1 MARLATK
8 TPASARGYGDRRGH
22 EHAILPRLSLTFGPG
37 RGLPPAI
44 LGKRFFSTGRPAPE
58 TGGQRPTA
66 RCALGRKSVWN
77 IVLAL
82 RRDILGR
89 HHPPT
94 GRANARPM
102 TGSGGRS
109 SIRGRL
115 A

>member
-1 MARLATK
+1 MAWKIVPGPVPSFLDFMAVW
-8 TPASARGYGDRRGH
+8 PVNLSN
-22 EHAILPRLSLTFGPG
+22 PRKDVLFDPPPGPE
-37 RGLPPAI
+37 A
-44 LGKRFFSTGRPAPE
+44 
-58 TGGQRPTA
+58 GGQRPTA

-109 SIRGRL
+109 SIPGQL